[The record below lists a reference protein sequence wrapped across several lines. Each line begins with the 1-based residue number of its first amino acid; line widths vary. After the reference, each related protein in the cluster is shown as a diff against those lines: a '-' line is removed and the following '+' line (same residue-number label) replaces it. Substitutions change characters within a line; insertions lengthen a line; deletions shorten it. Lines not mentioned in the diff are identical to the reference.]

1 MPRET
6 DLFRP
11 SRIRVIRTN
20 WQINLFERATSTRSK
35 STTYY
40 IKECATPIG
49 RSHAVI
55 RNMSTILTF
64 GRHEN
69 FASDTMRVQ
78 AQFRATV
85 AKKHLGQDFNG
96 DDPSTQRPVA
106 VCRTFPRVARVI
118 CILVSEA
125 AMWAASLHTVSH
137 PAAYP
142 SWGLTPN
149 VEMKRQGQVLPN
161 SCVGFRSVLNHRCAT
176 SAFWHSAR
184 ASDHRRISARQIAVR
199 AARAQASR
207 PGSDRMV
214 S

>member
-6 DLFRP
+6 DLFQP

-20 WQINLFERATSTRSK
+20 WQINLFERATSTRDK
-35 STTYY
+35 SITYY

-64 GRHEN
+64 GRREN

-78 AQFRATV
+78 ARFRATV

-106 VCRTFPRVARVI
+106 VGEVP
-118 CILVSEA
+118 
-125 AMWAASLHTVSH
+125 
-137 PAAYP
+137 
-142 SWGLTPN
+142 
-149 VEMKRQGQVLPN
+149 
-161 SCVGFRSVLNHRCAT
+161 
-176 SAFWHSAR
+176 
-184 ASDHRRISARQIAVR
+184 
-199 AARAQASR
+199 
-207 PGSDRMV
+207 PGRHW
-214 S
+214 